1 MKRVGL
7 VSAAVALTFSALGV
21 FAPHAY
27 ALGNTCTWTGTAGDG
42 LFSSVGNWSGCA
54 GVAPGDLDSLAFDT
68 TPLTTADVNLNN
80 DLPGLQVAGIQL
92 SGTGTYS
99 YVVTGNELLIAG
111 DLTSNATSNLYLLT
125 NTTLAADISLK
136 HTGTDYGYIRLAK
149 SNNQQ
154 SVVTNGT
161 MNMNGH
167 TLTIDGQGMYV
178 FMSNLTGAGN
188 IHLINNGALQ
198 FSYATTSNP
207 GWTGSVTADSGT
219 IVALWPGQ
227 IPSSVPISINS
238 GASMMFCGFNGAN
251 FANALSVG
259 GTGQNNW
266 GAIGISNGIGCAGFG
281 AYAPGFDAAASVNM
295 TGPVTLTA
303 DTTVNGP
310 GELKIS
316 GSLSGNH
323 AVAMTPSQD
332 GKITIASSNNTSGTQ
347 NGSQESVG
355 VTTAYSGDRPTDFIT
370 LGTKDTGILSGTYQ
384 SADVYGLFKG
394 NGIIKTSIFVYA
406 TGHIAPGNS
415 PGCITSD
422 TLSLSGEY
430 LVDLGGNTPCTG
442 YDQLKV
448 LNASAAAGA
457 VTLDNT
463 SSVLTT
469 SRYNNYT
476 PKQSDVFVIIDQAG
490 VAAVS
495 GTFKGLPEG
504 ATFSQ
509 NGITF
514 KISYVGGDGN
524 DVTLTVM
531 NQPTAPDT
539 GVMILKSNPIVIVAG
554 ALVVAIALIGMAKF
568 SKQRR

>member
-1 MKRVGL
+1 MKKVGL
-7 VSAAVALTFSALGV
+7 VSAAIAAVVVGV
-21 FAPHAY
+21 GIIAPHAY
-27 ALGNTCTWTGTAGDG
+27 AAGNTCAWTGTAGDG
-42 LFSSVGNWSGCA
+42 KFSTASNWTGCA
-54 GVAPGDLDSLAFDT
+54 GTVPQDLDSLAFDT
-68 TPLTTADVNLNN
+68 TPLASADMSLNN
-80 DLPGLQVAGIQL
+80 DLPGLQVGGIQL
-92 SGTGTYS
+92 TGTGAYS
-99 YVVTGNELLIAG
+99 YIVTGNELMLAG
-111 DLTSNATSNLYLLT
+111 DLTSNAKGSLYLLT
-125 NTTLAADISLK
+125 DTTLAADISLA
-136 HTGTDYGYIRLAK
+136 HSGPDYGFIRFAK

-178 FMSNLTGAGN
+178 YMSNLTGSGN
-188 IHLINNGALQ
+188 IHLINGGALQ
-198 FSYATTSNP
+198 FSKATTSNP
-207 GWTGSVTADSGT
+207 SWTGSVTADSGT
-219 IVALWPGQ
+219 YVALWPGQ
-227 IPSSVPISINS
+227 IPASIPVTINN
-238 GASMMFCGFNGAN
+238 GAMMMFCYFNGAS
-251 FANALSVG
+251 FANTLNVA
-259 GTGQNNW
+259 GTGQNSW
-266 GAIGISNGIGCAGFG
+266 GALNINNGIGCAGMGSGG
-281 AYAPGFDAAASVNM
+281 AGFDSTASVNL
-295 TGPVTLTA
+295 TGAVSLLA
-303 DTTVNGP
+303 DTTVSGS

-316 GSLSGNH
+316 GVLSGSH
-323 AVAMTPSQD
+323 TISMAPSQD

-347 NGSQESVG
+347 NGSQESAG
-355 VTTAYSGDRPTDFIT
+355 VTTTFTGDKPTDFIS

-394 NGIIKTSIFVYA
+394 NGTIKNGISVYS

-422 TLSLSGEY
+422 TLNLMGEY
-430 LVDLGGNTPCTG
+430 LVDLGGNIPCTG

-448 LNASAAAGA
+448 LNASASTGA

-463 SSVLTT
+463 TSVLTT
-469 SRYNNYT
+469 LRYNNYT
-476 PKQSDVFVIIDQAG
+476 PKQGDVFVIIDQAG
-490 VAAVS
+490 DKAVA

-514 KISYVGGDGN
+514 KISYVAGDGN

-539 GVMILKSNPIVIVAG
+539 GVMILKSNPIAIVAG
-554 ALVVAIALIGMAKF
+554 ALVAAIALIGMAKL